1 MTRTFNEVV
10 RCKKCGNQQT
20 NETDFERWMRNS
32 SDLDSRS
39 AGIVRF
45 DVDVLLHKYKT
56 LIDNASSRDVQFM
69 MFVEVKTMMA
79 EPSESQID
87 TLSLLNNVL
96 RNRQVNMHQTPRKQM
111 GGQLRKVYSHAK
123 KKEVRL
129 YLFGGHL
136 LQISGTDPVNSERML
151 WDRKPITAA
160 DLIRILR
167 FEVDPDNPQN
177 ILDIRRR
184 SRPFAKQL
192 KLFPEVYRRYDIG

>member
-1 MTRTFNEVV
+1 
-10 RCKKCGNQQT
+10 
-20 NETDFERWMRNS
+20 MRNS
-32 SDLDSRS
+32 SDLDSRT

-96 RNRQVNMHQTPRKQM
+96 RNRQVNMHRSPRKQM

-123 KKEVRL
+123 KKEVKL
-129 YLFGGHL
+129 FLFGGHL
-136 LQISGTDPVNSERML
+136 LQISGTDPENSIRML
-151 WDRKPITAA
+151 WDRKPITQG
-160 DLIRILR
+160 DLLKILR
-167 FEVDPDNPQN
+167 FEVDPDNPQSL
-177 ILDIRRR
+177 LDIRRR
-184 SRPFAKQL
+184 SRPFAAQM
-192 KLFPEVYRRYDIG
+192 KLFPEVYRNEETRYGG

>member
-96 RNRQVNMHQTPRKQM
+96 RNRQVNMHHTPRKQM

-136 LQISGTDPVNSERML
+136 LQISGTDPVNSDRML

-167 FEVDPDNPQN
+167 FEVNPDNPQN
-177 ILDIRRR
+177 ALDIRRR

-192 KLFPEVYRRYDIG
+192 KLFPEVYRRDDAS